1 MNVEEKQRFEKME
14 QSVQKIEQD
23 ISVIKSAIIG
33 NELSGD
39 KGLVGKV
46 EQLEEKVKILTEERI
61 KNTVYIKQLTFVLT
75 TVAVTVI
82 GIIIGAIYK

>member
-1 MNVEEKQRFEKME
+1 ME